1 MAKDVGLGAGVGVWD
16 NDEGSWDVTRVGCG
30 RCEDKDEDKG
40 GSVCEE
46 EADWGGGEGCI
57 RDESKVGS

>member
-16 NDEGSWDVTRVGCG
+16 NDEGSWDVTRVGCD

-40 GSVCEE
+40 GLVCEE
-46 EADWGGGEGCI
+46 EAD
-57 RDESKVGS
+57 